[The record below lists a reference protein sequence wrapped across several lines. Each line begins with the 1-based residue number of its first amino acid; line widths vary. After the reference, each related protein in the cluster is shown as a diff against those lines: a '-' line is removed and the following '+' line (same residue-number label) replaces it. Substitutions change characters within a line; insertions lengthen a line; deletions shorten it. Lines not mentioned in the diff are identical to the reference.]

1 MKFSEQPG
9 RIFAIFFLGPYLIYC
24 GYKYNNL
31 LLILLGIIFIV
42 YEIFWVVL
50 YEPKKIYVFYKK
62 KNKKITK

>member
-31 LLILLGIIFIV
+31 LLILLGIIFIL
-42 YEIFWVVL
+42 YEIIWVIL
-50 YEPKKIYVFYKK
+50 YEPKKIYIFYKK
-62 KNKKITK
+62 KRKEKG